1 MNSDRMHCYIC
12 EEVLSPNS
20 SLKNHVETVHGDKE
34 YEHEC
39 NICTKT
45 FSNATNLQTLLLC
58 RCEEMLHF
66 STFYPSFYGI

>member
-20 SLKNHVETVHGDKE
+20 SLENHVETVHGDKE

-39 NICTKT
+39 NICTKR
-45 FSNATNLQTLLLC
+45 FSNAANLQTHIN
-58 RCEEMLHF
+58 RVHK
-66 STFYPSFYGI
+66 SKKVQAPTFE